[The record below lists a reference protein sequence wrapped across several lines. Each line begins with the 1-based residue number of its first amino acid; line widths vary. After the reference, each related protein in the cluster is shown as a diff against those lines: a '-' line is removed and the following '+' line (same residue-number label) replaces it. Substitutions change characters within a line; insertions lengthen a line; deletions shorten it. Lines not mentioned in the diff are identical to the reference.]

1 MKFAKGIVLPLLLA
15 VATVALAKTTV
26 DYDRD
31 ADFSKYRTYSWKDGT
46 PVANPLMQERAVEA
60 IDEQLKAKGLK
71 QVTSGSDVQVII
83 HASQHQ
89 EKQIVGDSFGYGR
102 WGGWGGTTS
111 MSVYNI
117 PKGSLMVDLVDS

>member
-71 QVTSGSDVQVII
+71 QVTSGSDVQVI
-83 HASQHQ
+83 
-89 EKQIVGDSFGYGR
+89 
-102 WGGWGGTTS
+102 
-111 MSVYNI
+111 
-117 PKGSLMVDLVDS
+117 